1 MKTLKALKGHS
12 YGGKFRPAGSI
23 YNASSR
29 DANLLVLVKTAEYHS
44 APEVVTAPFTVKVDA
59 ESDID
64 LSQIQGTGIN
74 GRVLKR
80 DIREYKTRMMIAE

>member
-23 YNASSR
+23 YDASSR
-29 DANLLVLVKTAEYHS
+29 DANLLVLVKNAEYFS
-44 APEVVTAPFTVKVDA
+44 APEVVTPPVSVKVDE

-64 LSQIQGTGIN
+64 LSKIQGSGIN